1 MSENLLI
8 MGASG
13 FLGSYLSAYF
23 RNLNLNVIS
32 HGYNN
37 KQDLVFDAT
46 DYTKV
51 EKALIKWSPKVLIN
65 CIAFTDVNQCENQP
79 EKAYLLNSKVVSNI
93 SKCIEK
99 NGLDTYLVHISTD
112 HLYDGI
118 APSDEDQIVLKNYY
132 AYSKLIGDLYAMSH
146 NSLVLRTNFF
156 GFNPYYP
163 NKGLTEWIFNNLDS
177 GNLINAFD
185 DIFFNPLSI
194 HSLANYIRQLI
205 DVKPN
210 GIYNLGSK
218 SGISKAEF
226 IVGFADYVGLSKD
239 LINIVSSENS
249 NAFSVKRPKNM
260 IMNCTKLEKL
270 LGINMPTISEELE
283 KSSTYYIEFKER
295 V

>member
-1 MSENLLI
+1 

-23 RNLNLNVIS
+23 RNSNLNVIS

-51 EKALIKWSPKVLIN
+51 EKALIEWSPKVLIN
-65 CIAFTDVNQCENQP
+65 CIALTDVNQCENEP
-79 EKAYLLNSKVVSNI
+79 EKAYLLNSKVVFNI
-93 SKCIEK
+93 SKCIK
-99 NGLDTYLVHISTD
+99 NHGLDTYLVHISTD
-112 HLYDGI
+112 HLYDGV
-118 APSDEDQIVLKNYY
+118 APNYEDQIVLKNYY
-132 AYSKLIGDLYAMSH
+132 AYSKLIGDLYAISEK
-146 NSLVLRTNFF
+146 SLVLRTNFF
-156 GFNPYYP
+156 GFNPYNP
-163 NKGLTEWIFNNLDS
+163 NRGLTEWVFNNLDS
-177 GNLINAFD
+177 GNSISAFD

-194 HSLANYIRQLI
+194 YSLAHYIRELI

-210 GIYNLGSK
+210 GIYNLGS
-218 SGISKAEF
+218 SNGMSKAEF
-226 IVGFADYVGLSKD
+226 IVAFADHVGFSKD
-239 LINIVSSENS
+239 LIKKISSENS

-270 LGINMPTISEELE
+270 LGKNMPTISEELI
-283 KSSTYYIEFKER
+283 KASAHYKKFKER